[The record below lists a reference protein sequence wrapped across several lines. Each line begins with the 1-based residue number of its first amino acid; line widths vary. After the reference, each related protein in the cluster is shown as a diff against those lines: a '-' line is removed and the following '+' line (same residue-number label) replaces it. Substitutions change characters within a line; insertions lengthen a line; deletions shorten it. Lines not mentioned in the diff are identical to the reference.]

1 MTDRAWV
8 ADPGIGWR
16 ILLTARL
23 DLPLDPA
30 TARSALRTLCDE
42 QGWDPAEPVVRANLP
57 AVRHE
62 LAGQHPAPVR
72 IGLAGRELV
81 VSAHHSASDGLG
93 LLQVLSSLTGTP
105 VSSDVR
111 GAGERPHGAG
121 LVRTVGRRLAEVAL
135 HPPAPVT
142 PSAPGHSATGD
153 ALVEG
158 DAPPGLRTANL
169 VQAAARAVVAHG
181 EARGDRVRNVA
192 IAIGVGAPGRRG
204 DRITDRS
211 GLIRLRDVERLD
223 LAAIR
228 GAVRSAPLETP
239 PGGGRRRPALD
250 RLAVTGLRVLAP
262 RLGSS
267 MLVSHLG
274 EVTADGVER
283 LTFHPVTAGGSGI
296 ALGAVG
302 HRGRTTITLR
312 ARATRWSEDGLQEL
326 LEAVLVRLRR

>member
-23 DLPLDPA
+23 AVPLAPA
-30 TARSALRTLCDE
+30 AAGSALRALCHEHD
-42 QGWDPAEPVVRANLP
+42 WDPAEPVVGDELTSVRA
-57 AVRHE
+57 E
-62 LAGQHPAPVR
+62 LAAPHPAPVR
-72 IGLAGRELV
+72 VGLAGPELV
-81 VSAHHSASDGLG
+81 VSAHHSAADGLG
-93 LLQVLSSLTGTP
+93 LLEVLSSLTGAP
-105 VSSDVR
+105 VSSDAR
-111 GAGERPHGAG
+111 GAGRRPPGAG
-121 LVRTVGRRLAEVAL
+121 LARTVGRRLTEVAL

-142 PSAPGHSATGD
+142 SPSPPQPARGD
-153 ALVEG
+153 VLVEG
-158 DAPPGLRTANL
+158 DAPPGLRTADL
-169 VQAAARAVVAHG
+169 VQAAAGAVVAHQQAVG
-181 EARGDRVRNVA
+181 RRARHVA
-192 IAIGVGAPGRRG
+192 IAIGVGAPAGPG
-204 DRITDRS
+204 DRIGDRS

-228 GAVRSAPLETP
+228 EAVRNAPLETP
-239 PGGGRRRPALD
+239 PGGGRERPVLD
-250 RLAVTGLRVLAP
+250 RLATTGLRVLAP

-274 EVTADGVER
+274 EVTADQAER
-283 LTFHPVTAGGSGI
+283 LAFHPVTAGGSGI
-296 ALGAVG
+296 SLGAVG